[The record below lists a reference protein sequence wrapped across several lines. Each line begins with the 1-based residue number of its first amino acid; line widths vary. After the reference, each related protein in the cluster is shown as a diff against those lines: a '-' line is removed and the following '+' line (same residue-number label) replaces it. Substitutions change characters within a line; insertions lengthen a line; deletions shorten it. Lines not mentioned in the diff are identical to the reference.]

1 MPTHPYLQD
10 MPFFDTAA
18 SGADLLHALREEAL
32 TYQEAVSDKLG
43 SFLQGLACFL
53 GGMVSGCRPTA
64 GRGSRGC
71 AGVAAEGAAS
81 RNPLPTLPAPA
92 P

>member
-1 MPTHPYLQD
+1 

-32 TYQEAVSDKLG
+32 AYQEAVSDKLG

-53 GGMVSGCRPTA
+53 GGMV
-64 GRGSRGC
+64 RGC
-71 AGVAAEGAAS
+71 QLTAAAGGVQ
-81 RNPLPTLPAPA
+81 RV
-92 P
+92 